1 MGQVLFHVLALFSCC
16 GLNRRP
22 HRCKFSIADDG
33 RDLELNAK
41 AFDPR
46 AEVRPHLADV
56 AGYSNRNT
64 TTADRISNSVL
75 QFKTLE
81 KISGCSGIDVLS
93 KPRAGL
99 PSPVHGGERP
109 NDQIVLHEH
118 PSNKSLVARP
128 VPVGNWASSPCQDDN
143 SIGASNSDSH

>member
-1 MGQVLFHVLALFSCC
+1 MGQVLFHALALFSSS
-16 GLNRRP
+16 GFNRRP
-22 HRCKFSIADDG
+22 HRRKFSIAHDG

-64 TTADRISNSVL
+64 TTAHRLADAVL
-75 QFKTLE
+75 QFKAVE
-81 KISGCSGIDVLS
+81 AIARGSSIDVLG

-99 PSPVHGGERP
+99 PRPIDGGEGP
-109 NDQIVLHEH
+109 NDQVVLH
-118 PSNKSLVARP
+118 R
-128 VPVGNWASSPCQDDN
+128 
-143 SIGASNSDSH
+143 

>member
-22 HRCKFSIADDG
+22 HRCKFSIADDR

-56 AGYSNRNT
+56 AGYGNGNT
-64 TTADRISNSVL
+64 TTANWLANAVL
-75 QFKTLE
+75 QFKAVE
-81 KISGCSGIDVLS
+81 AIARGSSIDVLG
-93 KPRAGL
+93 KPRARL
-99 PSPVHGGERP
+99 PRPIDGGEGP
-109 NDQIVLHEH
+109 NDQVVLH
-118 PSNKSLVARP
+118 R
-128 VPVGNWASSPCQDDN
+128 
-143 SIGASNSDSH
+143 